1 MLPSGILHLHP
12 DSGEWAAS
20 TYCYLRSL
28 SPGGV
33 LLKFTVVDGKIGP
46 VVTTVPQRGK
56 TAVTTDRR
64 VAI

>member
-1 MLPSGILHLHP
+1 M
-12 DSGEWAAS
+12 
-20 TYCYLRSL
+20 

-33 LLKFTVVDGKIGP
+33 LFKFTVVDGKIGT

-56 TAVTTDRR
+56 TAVTTDRI